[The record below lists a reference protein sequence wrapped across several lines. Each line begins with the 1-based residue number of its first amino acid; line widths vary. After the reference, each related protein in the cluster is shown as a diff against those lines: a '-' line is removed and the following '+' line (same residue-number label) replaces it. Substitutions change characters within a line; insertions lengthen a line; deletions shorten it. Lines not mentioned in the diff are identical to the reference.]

1 MPRRGLL
8 VGLRGVSLR
17 GCGCA
22 LMVSSWFPV
31 GYTVVAFGSLM
42 LGMVLGVVA
51 AVVRDSLF

>member
-1 MPRRGLL
+1 
-8 VGLRGVSLR
+8 
-17 GCGCA
+17 
-22 LMVSSWFPV
+22 MVSSWFPV